1 MYMRRMKGK
10 FTPPLLRKFN
20 HLLLSACLLAGPLFT
35 SCQDDYDDTALWD
48 TVNDLEQRLA
58 ALEEWQNEV
67 NHNIQ
72 SLYELIN
79 TTDYITSVS
88 PYLEGGVEVGYTP
101 SPSCTATPSSSI
113 TERRVT
119 RENTVRPGKMAR
131 TATPRR

>member
-1 MYMRRMKGK
+1 MRQYECTSIEEGD
-10 FTPPLLRKFN
+10 FTPPPYLRKFN
-20 HLLLSACLLAGPLFT
+20 YYISICCLSGCLLAAPVFT

-79 TTDYITSVS
+79 TTDYITSVT
-88 PYLEGGVEVGYTP
+88 PYLEGGKEVG
-101 SPSCTATPSSSI
+101 
-113 TERRVT
+113 
-119 RENTVRPGKMAR
+119 
-131 TATPRR
+131 